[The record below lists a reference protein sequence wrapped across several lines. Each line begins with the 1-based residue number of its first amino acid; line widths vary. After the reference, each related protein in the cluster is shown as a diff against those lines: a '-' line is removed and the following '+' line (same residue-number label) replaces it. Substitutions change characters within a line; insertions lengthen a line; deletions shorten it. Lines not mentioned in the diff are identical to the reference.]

1 MRPTSQFVTLAAAT
15 VLAMVPA
22 TAQAAR
28 PQTTDVSVRSY
39 DSASVVTAGSFSFA
53 GLTTGTPYDGPST
66 TTVTALDGSLP
77 SASTCEPGSISVTAS
92 ATGGAQLTVTA
103 NGDLCASFSGT
114 AHTIFA
120 GFRTGDVEVA
130 GSDRVR
136 VVREGFVSASLGS
149 ILPGSG
155 QMSLSATL
163 AG

>member
-1 MRPTSQFVTLAAAT
+1 MRPTSLLVTLAAAT
-15 VLAMVPA
+15 ALAMVPA

-28 PQTTDVSVRSY
+28 PQTTDVDVRSY
-39 DSASVVTAGSFSFA
+39 DAASVVTAGSFSFA

-77 SASTCEPGSISVTAS
+77 AANTCEPGTISVTVS
-92 ATGGAQLTVTA
+92 ATGGEQLTVTA
-103 NGDLCASFSGT
+103 TGDLCASFSGT
-114 AHTIFA
+114 AHSIFA
-120 GFRTGDVEVA
+120 GFRTHDVA
-130 GSDRVR
+130 GSGRVR
-136 VVREGFVSASLGS
+136 VVKEGFLSASLGS